1 MRRPSRNAWLVIIA
15 LLVIVIPLGV
25 AVLKMFVTHEV
36 PFLRPEAGARW
47 VKLTEPVSLRSWK
60 GTFVVDYR
68 RQFILA
74 KDFPDSVL
82 TVRALRTAQVYLDGQ
97 IISAFNDRDDGKNP
111 RFVEMR
117 GLTQGPHELGI
128 AVKNE
133 TGPALLLAYC
143 STLGIFT
150 GPGWETSLDG
160 INWLPVSLAE
170 ERRTADLSLQFP
182 SAMEAFRTLIPI
194 YLPLFVISFL
204 LALFFRAARKK
215 YPWTGN
221 AALSPSQ
228 IRWLLLAGWAL
239 LAVNNISKIPLYI
252 GFDASGHY
260 AYILYILERRTI
272 PLATDGWQMFQSP
285 LYYLLSAGLLKLLSQ
300 FFSATTVSHM
310 LRIIPLLCGALQVQ
324 MAYQAVRYVFPGRQD
339 LQTTGTIIGGLLP
352 MNLYISQVLGN
363 EPLAGVLSAAAI
375 VLALGILTREGPL
388 PKKKMVI
395 LGVVTGLACLTKV
408 TAVLLIPGL
417 VLVLIYAMSKKNEPP
432 QSIIGGLVMFLG
444 AVVVVSGWYYL
455 RNWIALGRPF
465 VGGWEISRG
474 IVWWQEPGY
483 RTIQDFISFGRSL
496 THPLFSALNGFW
508 DSIYSTFWLDGL
520 NSSVVSYKINPPWN
534 YDFMLSS
541 ALLALLPTAGI
552 IFGLIM
558 SLRRPW
564 AAHPGQVFAVYS
576 IAVYFAALLYLYVTV
591 PIYSTAKATYTI
603 GLVPCYAVICVTG
616 LDYLTRTRYL
626 RAAVYGL
633 LACWAV
639 SVYASYFV
647 V

>member
-1 MRRPSRNAWLVIIA
+1 MKRPSLNAWLVIVA
-15 LLVIVIPLGV
+15 LIVIAIPLV
-25 AVLKMFVTHEV
+25 MALLKMFVTHEV
-36 PFLRPEAGARW
+36 PLLRPEAGARW
-47 VKLTEPVSLRSWK
+47 IKLTEPVNLRSWK

-68 RQFILA
+68 KQFILE
-74 KDFPDSVL
+74 KDFPDAVL

-97 IISAFNDRDDGKNP
+97 LVSPFDERDDAQNP
-111 RFVEMR
+111 RYVELR
-117 GLTQGPHELGI
+117 GLMPGPHELGI

-133 TGPALLLAYC
+133 NGPALLMAYC
-143 STLGIFT
+143 DALGIFT
-150 GPGWETSLDG
+150 GPAWETSVDG
-160 INWLPVSLAE
+160 VNWLPATLAA
-170 ERRTADLSLQFP
+170 ERRPADLSLRFP
-182 SAMEAFRTLIPI
+182 STIEASRALIPV
-194 YLPLFVISFL
+194 YFPLFVICFFAVLFSRSAQEKYPRLRGTVWSPSRIRWVL
-204 LALFFRAARKK
+204 LAA
-215 YPWTGN
+215 
-221 AALSPSQ
+221 
-228 IRWLLLAGWAL
+228 WAV
-239 LAVNNISKIPLYI
+239 LAVNNMSKIPLYI

-260 AYILYILERRTI
+260 AYILYIIKKRAI
-272 PLATDGWQMFQSP
+272 PLATEGWQMFQAP
-285 LYYLLSAGLLKLLSQ
+285 LYYLLSAGFLKLLSL
-300 FFSATTVSHM
+300 FFSAKTVSYM
-310 LRIIPLLCGALQVQ
+310 LRIIPLLCGALQVE
-324 MAYQAVRYVFPGRQD
+324 MAYRAVRYVFPDRKD
-339 LQTTGTIIGGLLP
+339 LQAMGTIIGGLLP

-375 VLALGILTREGPL
+375 VLALGILTGEGPL
-388 PKKKMVI
+388 PKKKMVM
-395 LGVVTGLACLTKV
+395 LGVVTGLGCLTKV
-408 TAVLLIPGL
+408 TAVLLIPAL
-417 VLVLIYAMSKKNEPP
+417 LLVLIYVMSKKKEPP

-444 AVVVVSGWYYL
+444 AIAVVSGWYYL
-455 RNWIALGRPF
+455 RNWMALGRPF

-541 ALLALLPTAGI
+541 ALLALLPSAGI
-552 IFGLIM
+552 ILGLIM

-564 AAHPGQVFAVYS
+564 AAHPGQVFAVYC

-626 RAAVYGL
+626 RAAIYAL

-639 SVYASYFV
+639 AVYSSYFV
-647 V
+647 A